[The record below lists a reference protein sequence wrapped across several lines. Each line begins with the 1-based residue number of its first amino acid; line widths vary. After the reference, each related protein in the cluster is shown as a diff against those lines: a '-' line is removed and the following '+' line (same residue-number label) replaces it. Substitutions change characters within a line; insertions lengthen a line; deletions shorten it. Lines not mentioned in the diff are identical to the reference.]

1 MRHYRGRFAP
11 TPSGPLHFG
20 SLVAAVA
27 SYLDARHHH
36 GKWFMRIDDI
46 DQPRQQPGAVESI
59 LSTLE
64 QLGFAWD
71 GEVLYQ
77 SHRTERYQ
85 VLLDELVSRRLV
97 YPCSC
102 SRKEIAATA
111 EAGVDGLVYPGSC
124 RNGMRKGAAQFSYR
138 IITDDRVIQFNDRI
152 QGNYTQQLNQ
162 DIGDFILKRADGLF
176 AYQLA
181 IVADDDDQKIN
192 SIVRGRD
199 LLVSTPRQI
208 YLQQLLAMETPDYA
222 HVPLVMDDSGN
233 KLSKSDAAHPVY
245 TNRPLETLGLALD
258 FLGQPRV
265 EADTIDS
272 FWQQA
277 ISNWSIEQV
286 PK

>member
-1 MRHYRGRFAP
+1 MHQYRGRFAP

-27 SYLDARHHH
+27 SYLDARHHN

-64 QLGFAWD
+64 KLGFAWD

-85 VLLDELVSRRLV
+85 ALLDELTSRQLA

-102 SRKEIAATA
+102 SRKEIAASA
-111 EAGVDGLVYPGSC
+111 KMGVDGLVYPGSC
-124 RNGMRKGAAQFSYR
+124 RSGMRKGASQYSYR
-138 IITDDRVIQFNDRI
+138 VITDSRLIGFNDRI
-152 QGNYTQQLNQ
+152 QGDYSQQLDL
-162 DIGDFILKRADGLF
+162 DIGDFVLKRADGLF

-192 SIVRGRD
+192 SVVRGRD

-208 YLQQLLAMETPDYA
+208 YLQQLLGMETPEYA
-222 HVPLVMDDSGN
+222 HVPLVLDHSGN
-233 KLSKSDAAHPVY
+233 KLSKSDAAHPVD
-245 TNRPLETLGLALD
+245 TKRPLETLGLALD
-258 FLGQPRV
+258 FLGQPAV
-265 EADTIDS
+265 ESDTIDS
-272 FWQQA
+272 FWKQA
-277 ISNWSIEQV
+277 ISHWSIEQV
-286 PK
+286 PR

>member
-1 MRHYRGRFAP
+1 MHQYRGRFAP

-27 SYLDARHHH
+27 SYLDARHHN

-64 QLGFAWD
+64 KLGFAWD

-85 VLLDELVSRRLV
+85 ALLDELTSRQLA

-102 SRKEIAATA
+102 SRKEIAASA
-111 EAGVDGLVYPGSC
+111 KMGVDGLVYPGSC
-124 RNGMRKGAAQFSYR
+124 RSGMRKGASQYSYR
-138 IITDDRVIQFNDRI
+138 VITDSRLIGFNDRI
-152 QGNYTQQLNQ
+152 QGDYSQQLDL
-162 DIGDFILKRADGLF
+162 DIGDFVLKRADGLF

-192 SIVRGRD
+192 SVVRGRD

-208 YLQQLLAMETPDYA
+208 YLQQLLGMETPEYA
-222 HVPLVMDDSGN
+222 HVPLVLDDSGN
-233 KLSKSDAAHPVY
+233 KLSKSDAAHPVD
-245 TNRPLETLGLALD
+245 TKRPLETLGLALD
-258 FLGQPRV
+258 FLGQPAV
-265 EADTIDS
+265 EGDTIDS
-272 FWQQA
+272 FWKQA
-277 ISNWSIEQV
+277 ISHWSIEQV
-286 PK
+286 PR